1 MTQAAGVEPVL
12 AGPSGV
18 YADLEPGTPLGAEMS
33 TQLHSDGGSKI
44 TPSRVKCVVQLHTTQ
59 RGTRMKLVQT
69 TVEDR
74 LAHLQAEL
82 EKLQKQAHDEAVRKA
97 RFPWEN
103 PEIMQNQER
112 TGYNFKIDPELY
124 LKIQWIM
131 ENKGGIKSIQV
142 FLDRAAKKMAQEIL
156 AELGAA

>member
-1 MTQAAGVEPVL
+1 
-12 AGPSGV
+12 
-18 YADLEPGTPLGAEMS
+18 
-33 TQLHSDGGSKI
+33 
-44 TPSRVKCVVQLHTTQ
+44 
-59 RGTRMKLVQT
+59 MKLVQT

-82 EKLQKQAHDEAVRKA
+82 DKLQKQAHDEAVRKA

-103 PEIMQNQER
+103 PEIVQDQQRM
-112 TGYNFKIDPELY
+112 GYNFKIDPDLY

-142 FLDRAAKKMAQEIL
+142 FLDRAAKKMAQEML
-156 AELGAA
+156 EELGAA

>member
-1 MTQAAGVEPVL
+1 
-12 AGPSGV
+12 
-18 YADLEPGTPLGAEMS
+18 
-33 TQLHSDGGSKI
+33 
-44 TPSRVKCVVQLHTTQ
+44 
-59 RGTRMKLVQT
+59 MKLVQA

-82 EKLQKQAHDEAVRKA
+82 EKLQKQAHEEAVRKA

-103 PEIMQNQER
+103 PEVVQDQQRM
-112 TGYNFKIDPELY
+112 GYNFKIDPELY

-142 FLDRAAKKMAQEIL
+142 FLDRAAKKMAQEML
-156 AELGAA
+156 EELGAA

>member
-1 MTQAAGVEPVL
+1 
-12 AGPSGV
+12 
-18 YADLEPGTPLGAEMS
+18 
-33 TQLHSDGGSKI
+33 
-44 TPSRVKCVVQLHTTQ
+44 
-59 RGTRMKLVQT
+59 MKLVQT

-74 LAHLQAEL
+74 LAHLQAEI

-103 PEIMQNQER
+103 PEIVQDRQDV
-112 TGYNFKIDPELY
+112 GYNFKIDPELY

-131 ENKGGIKSIQV
+131 ENKGGIKSIQA

-156 AELGAA
+156 EELGAA